1 MIFLYRY
8 IFKEKKKLSLVS
20 NQMGDSQHQLPPK
33 IKGCVNVNPR
43 TFQAFCSVLGKGD
56 KLTYNKVSKDWD
68 NWGSSEEGHVWYD
81 YTAQEDFIWQTCFS
95 IEESILEKLCEQVP
109 SLRNELFYHP

>member
-1 MIFLYRY
+1 
-8 IFKEKKKLSLVS
+8 
-20 NQMGDSQHQLPPK
+20 MGDFQYQPGVSPPPK
-33 IKGCVNVNPR
+33 IEGCVNVNPR

-56 KLTYNKVSKDWD
+56 KRTYNKFLKDWD
-68 NWGSSEEGHVWYD
+68 NWGSSEQGHVWYD

-95 IEESILEKLCEQVP
+95 IEESILEKLCEQEP